1 MVQEEV
7 LGVMEEMA
15 EDVAVSSIVIFT
27 KKE

>member
-1 MVQEEV
+1 MVQEEI

-15 EDVAVSSIVIFT
+15 EVVAVSSIVTFS